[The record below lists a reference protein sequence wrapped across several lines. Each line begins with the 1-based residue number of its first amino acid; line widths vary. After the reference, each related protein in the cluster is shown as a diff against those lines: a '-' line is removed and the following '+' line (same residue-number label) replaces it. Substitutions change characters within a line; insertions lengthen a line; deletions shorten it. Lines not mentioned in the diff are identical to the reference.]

1 MITSLIAHQSRFIS
15 CDGNAMTGASGE
27 VLLDQWVIDR
37 LHDVLG
43 YDSVN
48 EMQRTCLRY
57 LLTTSE
63 NLAIFSPT
71 GSGKTDLVAMYL
83 MERIARKEHGVIVY
97 VSVDDERLRAVAG
110 RLHGLVQLGSQVG
123 DVSDW
128 WGKCCVLSSDPKY
141 VNLCLS
147 GWNSGGVFAC
157 MSVLMIDD
165 LHLMVGDLA
174 IDVEI
179 IVARVKMFNEKERK
193 MDPIRIVV
201 LSDFLGNSKIIAQW
215 IGVPDRLA
223 QEMTF
228 GEELRRP
235 KVDVKIYGYEAD
247 ELAWSFDRY
256 LDGKLVS
263 VLSSRDKIGNAIIFC
278 CTAESCKRT
287 ASMLVGRCS
296 ELRKNNTMSDSI
308 KNRQLSY
315 CAGYGIAFC
324 HPTVS
329 NDDRNQIRSCFGRD
343 IHILCVT
350 FVDAQLHYRPCY
362 SICNLVVMKGTI
374 GDVEKQGLLRRYT
387 EYELLA
393 MCNTISGASTCV
405 ILTNVSSLNRVTR
418 IVLHE
423 NRFES
428 QLLTSSFT
436 QTINREIAVGTISD
450 LKELELWIEAT
461 LTNLESRT
469 RNTIQIESKK
479 AIQNLHEHGFID
491 ECAARLVPTWFGLVW
506 SNHQVSYD
514 TAILA
519 RDLSVPYSFETIL
532 EFLCSQCA
540 FKAKLL
546 STSEIHR
553 LMEMQRDIGCIFAH
567 VGQGDVH
574 EPNVRARIILE
585 TWLAQ
590 GTVGDLDV
598 YQDLMYIKQLSRR
611 ILAFLKDVMIAKK
624 TVTGLKLVISLLK
637 CIENG
642 VLEDSQRIF
651 EQIPGISTDLSKLLY
666 RSGYHSFYDLNS
678 VTTMTLDS
686 LTGNR
691 CGWGR
696 SIVSRIDRVPIYR
709 LVANHKEM
717 TLLVGIHN
725 LARSQED
732 SEVTIL
738 ISHGEVLLSQ
748 RDCHL
753 HHAWEYREFEV
764 LRDDLMTQIITISV
778 MSMKIVGVSAVLQYH
793 PAAVLAK
800 ESSKENERSLFPTS
814 RLKGAIRHTTTRVT
828 IEEGPAFPEPE
839 AVSNLGDGTE

>member
-27 VLLDQWVIDR
+27 VLLDQWVLGR

-48 EMQRTCLRY
+48 GMQRTCLRY

-83 MERIARKEHGVIVY
+83 MERVARKEHGVIVY

-110 RLHGLVQLGSQVG
+110 HFQGLVQLGSQVG

-128 WGKCCVLSSDPKY
+128 WGKCCVLSADPKY

-147 GWNSGGVFAC
+147 GWSSGGVFAC

-165 LHLMVGDLA
+165 LHLMVGDFA

-201 LSDFLGNSKIIAQW
+201 LSDFLGNSKVITQW
-215 IGVPDRLA
+215 IGVPERIA
-223 QEMTF
+223 QNTTF

-235 KVDVKIYGYEAD
+235 RVDIKIYGYDAD

-256 LDGKLVS
+256 LDGKLIS
-263 VLSSRDKIGNAIIFC
+263 VLSSRDKVGNAIIFC
-278 CTAESCKRT
+278 CTPESCKRT

-296 ELRKNNTMSDSI
+296 ELRKNKTMSDSI
-308 KNRQLSY
+308 KNRHLSY

-329 NDDRNQIRSCFGRD
+329 NDDRNLIKSCFGRD

-362 SICNLVVMKGTI
+362 SMCNLVVMKGTT
-374 GDVEKQGLLRRYT
+374 GDFEKERMFRRYT

-393 MCNTISGASTCV
+393 MCNISGASACV
-405 ILTNVSSLNRVTR
+405 ILTNVSSLNHVTR
-418 IVLHE
+418 VVLHE

-428 QLLTSSFT
+428 QLLTNSFT
-436 QTINREIAVGTISD
+436 QTINREIAVGAISD
-450 LKELELWIEAT
+450 LRELELWTKAT
-461 LTNLESRT
+461 LTNLES
-469 RNTIQIESKK
+469 NVSHKIQLESKI

-491 ECAARLVPTWFGLVW
+491 QDGARLVATWFGLVW
-506 SNHQVSYD
+506 SNHQISYD

-519 RDLSVPYSFETIL
+519 RKIPVRCSFERIL

-540 FKAKLL
+540 FKAKPL
-546 STSEIHR
+546 SIGETHR
-553 LMEMQRDIGCIFAH
+553 LIEMQRDTGRIFAH
-567 VGQGDVH
+567 VGLEDFH
-574 EPNVRARIILE
+574 EPSARARLILE
-585 TWLAQ
+585 TWLVQ
-590 GTVGDLDV
+590 GNVGDLDI
-598 YQDLMYIKQLSRR
+598 YQDLLYIKQLSRR
-611 ILAFLKDVMIAKK
+611 ILSFLRDVMIAKK
-624 TVTGLKLVISLLK
+624 TVTGLKLVINLLK

-651 EQIPGISTDLSKLLY
+651 EQIPGISADLSKLLY
-666 RSGYHSFYDLNS
+666 KSGYHTFDDLNS
-678 VTTMTLDS
+678 ITTMTLDS

-696 SIVSRIDRVPIYR
+696 SIVSRIDRVPLYR
-709 LVANHKEM
+709 LVANHREM

-725 LARSQED
+725 LARSHED
-732 SEVTIL
+732 SEVMIL

-764 LRDDLMTQIITISV
+764 LRDDLMTQSITISV
-778 MSMKIVGVSAVLQYH
+778 MNMKIVGVSAVLQYR
-793 PAAVLAK
+793 PTAVLVN
-800 ESSKENERSLFPTS
+800 ENTKANETSLFPSS
-814 RLKGAIRHTTTRVT
+814 RLKGAVRHTTTRVT
-828 IEEGPAFPEPE
+828 IEEAPVF
-839 AVSNLGDGTE
+839 TETRDSV